1 MGDLPHQV
9 KQHYN
14 RTAVG
19 TIVEEMFGKT
29 SRLKHL
35 RLTIAWMLRA
45 EQEHLLFNMDSCMVN
60 PEQKYST
67 APSTMESFGGGI
79 AQFCSNELSE
89 NYQQIN
95 ISFDQEGFLQ

>member
-1 MGDLPHQV
+1 VSCPHQV
-9 KQHYN
+9 KQNYN

-67 APSTMESFGGGI
+67 APSTMESFGVGI
-79 AQFCSNELSE
+79 AQFCSKELSE